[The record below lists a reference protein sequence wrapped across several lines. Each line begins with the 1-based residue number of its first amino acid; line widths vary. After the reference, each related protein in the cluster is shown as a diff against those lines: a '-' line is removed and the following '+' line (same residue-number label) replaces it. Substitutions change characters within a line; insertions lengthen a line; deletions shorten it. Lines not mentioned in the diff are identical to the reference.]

1 MFINTRWLFGG
12 EGAKRANNWFW
23 IKDWGGGNLNEKKCT
38 SILSL
43 EKNVSCMHILTFFP
57 SYHSAYL

>member
-23 IKDWGGGNLNEKKCT
+23 IKDGGGG
-38 SILSL
+38 I
-43 EKNVSCMHILTFFP
+43 
-57 SYHSAYL
+57 